1 MLSTYFDQFNIIKL
15 VSSPSF
21 WGDWG
26 IVFAN
31 TSLMMLLAVILV
43 LLVFKADKL
52 IPNRWQ
58 LIMELIHS
66 NMRLLVH
73 ENLGKTGQKYFPLV
87 LSLFL
92 FIVVVNIIGLFP
104 YVFTPTAHLVVTFGL
119 SLSIMIAVTLSGV
132 LTFKAEFFSILVPGG
147 VPLVLAPFLVIIE
160 TLSYM
165 IRAISLGVRLA
176 ANISAGHLLFAILS
190 GFAFNLLFNGFF
202 FLGGFP
208 VLIMGF
214 ITLLEMMVAV
224 IQAYV
229 FSLLV
234 VIYLGD
240 TILLH

>member
-1 MLSTYFDQFNIIKL
+1 MEFVYSNI
-15 VSSPSF
+15 
-21 WGDWG
+21 
-26 IVFAN
+26 
-31 TSLMMLLAVILV
+31 
-43 LLVFKADKL
+43 
-52 IPNRWQ
+52 
-58 LIMELIHS
+58 
-66 NMRLLVH
+66 RLLVH
-73 ENLGKTGQKYFPLV
+73 ENLGNTGQKYFPLV
-87 LSLFL
+87 LCIFL

-119 SLSIMIAVTLSGV
+119 SLSIMIAVTV
-132 LTFKAEFFSILVPGG
+132 LGLLAFKAGFFSILVPGG

-190 GFAFNLLFNGFF
+190 GFAFNLLFSGFF
-202 FLGGFP
+202 FLGVFP

-240 TILLH
+240 TISLH

>member
-1 MLSTYFDQFNIIKL
+1 
-15 VSSPSF
+15 
-21 WGDWG
+21 
-26 IVFAN
+26 
-31 TSLMMLLAVILV
+31 
-43 LLVFKADKL
+43 
-52 IPNRWQ
+52 
-58 LIMELIHS
+58 MELVHS
-66 NMRLLVH
+66 NIRLLVH
-73 ENLGKTGQKYFPLV
+73 ENLGKAGQKYFPFILCI
-87 LSLFL
+87 FL
-92 FIVVVNIIGLFP
+92 FIVVVNILGLFP

-119 SLSIMIAVTLSGV
+119 SLSIMVAVTISGV
-132 LTFKAEFFSILVPGG
+132 IAFKMGFFSILVPGG
-147 VPLVLAPFLVIIE
+147 VPLILAPFLVIIE

-190 GFAFNLLFNGFF
+190 GFAFNLLFNGFII
-202 FLGGFP
+202 LGSFP